1 MRLFCLDTETTG
13 IDVFEDRIVTFF
25 GGILEEDGTFTNVLD
40 LMIDP
45 GVPIPDGA
53 AEVHGVTTEIAQAEG
68 VPAEQG
74 IKQIALYIAH
84 IGRDLPM
91 VIMNANYDLSIL
103 EAEFERHGL
112 GGFSSGWTQLVF
124 DPRVMDLHHD
134 KWRKGKRK
142 LVNLAA
148 TYGVLFEGEKA
159 HNAEYD
165 CYLAG
170 NVTKAIIAKYGT
182 PTNDEQAE
190 WYRDW
195 AASFEKYL
203 QKNDPTA
210 SVVKDWPLRLK
221 EKETTN
227 D

>member
-25 GGILEEDGTFTNVLD
+25 GGILEEDGTFTSALD

-53 AEVHGVTTEIAQAEG
+53 AEVHGVTTERAQSEG

-74 IKQIALYIAH
+74 IEMISDYLSSVSY
-84 IGRDLPM
+84 GEPW

-103 EAEFERHGL
+103 EAEFDRYGMERMTWPCFGEQDIL
-112 GGFSSGWTQLVF
+112 

-148 TYGVLFEGEKA
+148 TYGVLFEEEKA

-182 PTNDEQAE
+182 PTNGEQAE

-195 AASFEKYL
+195 ATSFEKYL

-210 SVVKDWPLRLK
+210 SVVKDWPLRVK
-221 EKETTN
+221 G

>member
-25 GGILEEDGTFTNVLD
+25 GGILEEDGTFTDVLD

-74 IKQIALYIAH
+74 IKQILFYLADIAAD
-84 IGRDLPM
+84 DLPW

-103 EAEFERHGL
+103 EAEFHRYGVPTEILDVGL
-112 GGFSSGWTQLVF
+112 SQIY

-148 TYGVLFEGEKA
+148 TYGVLFEEEKA

-182 PTNDEQAE
+182 PTNGEQAE

-210 SVVKDWPLRLK
+210 SVVKDWPLRVK
-221 EKETTN
+221 G